1 LKGEGREE
9 QPDLDERYDP
19 VALEILWS
27 RLIAIVDEMGTTLVR
42 TAFSPAVREGSDFT
56 CVLLDAAGNAIAQST
71 QSIPAFAGILP
82 ITTKHFLKRY
92 PASTLQPGDVLI
104 TNDPWVANGH
114 LEDTTTVATVFYEG
128 ELVGFVGVITH
139 LPDVGGKQL
148 SSEASEIFEE
158 GLRIPMSKLYIAGK
172 PNEDL
177 FNIIEHNVRVP
188 DQVFGDL
195 RAHVAAHDTGAKKL
209 LELMREAGLRDLT
222 LLGQTIQE
230 VSERAMRKAISEIP
244 DGDYDYEVYG
254 DGFEELV
261 RIKVKVSVKGD
272 NIVVDYEGSSRQS
285 AYGNNSVKNYT
296 YASTVYSVKCI
307 LNPHIPNNEG
317 CFKPIK
323 VKAPPGSI
331 LNVQLPAAVGGRHL
345 VGHML
350 PAAVFGALGLVVPE
364 KALAEWGTPLW
375 IFGFHGQHDDGE
387 RFVILPPF
395 HGGQGASA
403 HRDGLSCLAFP
414 SNNTCFPTEIVET
427 LVPLLIKEKS
437 LAADSGGPGKLRGG
451 CGQKIVVQS
460 DSPFPITVAPFTE
473 KTKIAPLGISG
484 GHPGGLGSIRLN
496 GVPVEEPK
504 GLMVLKKNDCLE
516 VITPGGG
523 GFGDPRQRD
532 GASLWDDV
540 VKGYVSIEQAQ
551 EKYGIIIDPNTEY
564 QQ

>member
-1 LKGEGREE
+1 
-9 QPDLDERYDP
+9 
-19 VALEILWS
+19 
-27 RLIAIVDEMGTTLVR
+27 
-42 TAFSPAVREGSDFT
+42 
-56 CVLLDAAGNAIAQST
+56 
-71 QSIPAFAGILP
+71 
-82 ITTKHFLKRY
+82 
-92 PASTLQPGDVLI
+92 
-104 TNDPWVANGH
+104 
-114 LEDTTTVATVFYEG
+114 
-128 ELVGFVGVITH
+128 LVGFVGVITH

-148 SSEASEIFEE
+148 STAASEIFEE
-158 GLRIPMSKLYIAGK
+158 GLRIPMSKLYRARK

-209 LELMREAGLRDLT
+209 LELMREAGLKDLT
-222 LLGQTIQE
+222 LLGRTIQD
-230 VSERAMRKAISEIP
+230 VSERAMREAISGIP
-244 DGDYDYEVYG
+244 DVDYHYEVYG

-272 NIVVDYEGSSRQS
+272 DIVVDYEGSSRQS

-323 VKAPPGSI
+323 VKAPLGSI

-350 PAAVFGALGLVVPE
+350 PAAVFGALGQVVPE

-375 IFGFHGQHDDGE
+375 IFGFHGQHNSGE
-387 RFVILPPF
+387 SFVILPPF
-395 HGGQGASA
+395 HGGQGANA
-403 HRDGLSCLAFP
+403 HGDGLSCLAFP
-414 SNNTCFPTEIVET
+414 SNNTCFPTEIIET

-437 LAADSGGPGKLRGG
+437 LVTDSGGPGKFRGG
-451 CGQKIVVQS
+451 CGQKIIIQS
-460 DSPFPITVAPFTE
+460 NSPFPITVSPFTE
-473 KTKIAPLGISG
+473 KTKIAPLGIYG

-496 GVPVEEPK
+496 GVLIEEPK
-504 GLMVLKKNDCLE
+504 ASMVLQENDCLE
-516 VITPGGG
+516 VLTPGGG
-523 GFGDPRQRD
+523 GFGEPRQRD
-532 GASLWDDV
+532 RANLWDDV

-551 EKYGIIIDPNTEY
+551 ERYGTTVDPNTEY